1 MNGEALLQLVV
12 LLAPLSLVAVGGVI
26 VVLPEI
32 HRQSVDGY
40 GWLTDTEFADL
51 FALAQAAP
59 GHNVVLVVSLIGW
72 KVAGAAGA
80 LVAMVAVCAPSALL
94 AYAMTR
100 VWQRY
105 RDAPWRRPV
114 QRGLAPISVGLVLAS
129 ATVLIGAADTT
140 LTAYV
145 VTAAT
150 ALLTLRSGLHPLILM
165 AGAAALALAGW
176 L

>member
-1 MNGEALLQLVV
+1 MNGETLLQLVL

-32 HRQSVDGY
+32 HRQAVDGY
-40 GWLTDTEFADL
+40 GWLTDSEFADL

-59 GHNVVLVVSLIGW
+59 GPNVVLVVSLIGW
-72 KVAGAAGA
+72 KVAGGAGA
-80 LVAMVAVCAPSALL
+80 LIALLAMCVPSAVV
-94 AYAMTR
+94 AYAMTCA
-100 VWQRY
+100 WQRF

-140 LTAYV
+140 PTAYA

-150 ALLTLRSGLHPLILM
+150 AALVLRTGLHPLVLM
-165 AGAAALALAGW
+165 GAAACLAVAGW